1 METRA
6 AAAVHGTH
14 RRHDQKHDAELV
26 EVVPPLHEEGRQALH
41 EVAVVEA
48 AGGAEQ
54 RGGRHAYDPY
64 VVAEVDAL
72 AAAGAAQHEERHYGQ
87 CHTRPLHAV
96 EPLAENYQGAH
107 EHHDG
112 ACGVDGADDGDGEVL
127 DAVVPE
133 CPRREYDH
141 GFQGDEHVVVCRT
154 EGYVVCRAVEP
165 FAAA

>member
-1 METRA
+1 METGRV
-6 AAAVHGTH
+6 AVARQPH

-26 EVVPPLHEEGRQALH
+26 EVVPTLHEKGRQALH

-54 RGGRHAYDPY
+54 RGGRHAYDPD
-64 VVAEVDAL
+64 VMSEVDAL

-87 CHTRPLHAV
+87 RHTRPLHAV

-107 EHHDG
+107 EHHYG

-141 GFQGDEHVVVCRT
+141 GLHGDEHVVVRRT

-165 FAAA
+165 SAAA

>member
-1 METRA
+1 MERRA
-6 AAAVHGTH
+6 AVAAAGAYDGHG
-14 RRHDQKHDAELV
+14 HDHDHELV
-26 EVVPPLHEEGRQALH
+26 EVVPPLHEQGRQALH

-87 CHTRPLHAV
+87 RHTRPLHAV

-107 EHHDG
+107 EHHDR

-127 DAVVPE
+127 DAVISE
-133 CPRREYDH
+133 CPRREHDY
-141 GFQGDEHVVVCRT
+141 GLQGDEHVVVRRA
-154 EGYVVCRAVEP
+154 ERYAVCRAVEP
-165 FAAA
+165 SAAA